1 MCTLIYAVTIDD
13 VLHKLVD
20 ILLHFP
26 SGSHDL
32 SPAERELDP
41 SHMAIH
47 LIKEVAQG
55 NEMCQEILCK
65 VRHSVINVVVLGTKH
80 HCVFVQD
87 SFMLYLISPLKK
99 LQEGQVT
106 NYSFRS

>member
-1 MCTLIYAVTIDD
+1 MCTLIYTVTIDD

-65 VRHSVINVVVLGTKH
+65 VEHSDKCSIGYKTSLCFCAGFFH
-80 HCVFVQD
+80 ALSD
-87 SFMLYLISPLKK
+87 
-99 LQEGQVT
+99 
-106 NYSFRS
+106 

>member
-1 MCTLIYAVTIDD
+1 

-32 SPAERELDP
+32 SPAEWELDP

-47 LIKEVAQG
+47 LIKEVSQG

-65 VRHSVINVVVLGTKH
+65 VSNIIYACTKCYDSITPPYIIGFIYVVS
-80 HCVFVQD
+80 D
-87 SFMLYLISPLKK
+87 
-99 LQEGQVT
+99 
-106 NYSFRS
+106 